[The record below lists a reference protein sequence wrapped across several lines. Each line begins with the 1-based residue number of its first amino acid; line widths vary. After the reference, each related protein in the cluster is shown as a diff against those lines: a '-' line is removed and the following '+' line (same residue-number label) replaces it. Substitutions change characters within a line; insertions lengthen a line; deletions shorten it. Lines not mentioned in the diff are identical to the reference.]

1 MSHTRVHLSNPY
13 SLGNIQQDHRDLFKY
28 GKFTFESNSESS
40 FSGNFFQK
48 IINPAVYLAIVCAIL
63 QYFSLEAIA
72 LDLWLLVPFYWL
84 LRLMIYSI
92 KNMLVFVNWKYEI
105 YAFIVS
111 LLLSEGTMFLL
122 IRPLIESEESVFLD
136 AAEFRN
142 AFWYALIT
150 YLATLFWDI
159 SKHYFD
165 GEMVFPNSK
174 RAKIITTRYKK
185 YIRRFGSHID
195 KALSTRCTFNCIA
208 DEESFKCL
216 LYAIMFYEDYCRPP
230 IVHWSEYLIR
240 VLHLK
245 REMSLGIMQYTTTDI
260 ISDNQSID
268 LAIDK
273 LFSYYSKENNRSDAV
288 SSAIGAYN
296 RGSDYLF
303 EVYAIYNHLIE
314 LNRLKD

>member
-1 MSHTRVHLSNPY
+1 M
-13 SLGNIQQDHRDLFKY
+13 F
-28 GKFTFESNSESS
+28 
-40 FSGNFFQK
+40 
-48 IINPAVYLAIVCAIL
+48 YL
-63 QYFSLEAIA
+63 
-72 LDLWLLVPFYWL
+72 
-84 LRLMIYSI
+84 I
-92 KNMLVFVNWKYEI
+92 KNLLVFVNWKYEI
-105 YAFIVS
+105 YAFILS
-111 LLLSEGTMFLL
+111 ILLSEGTLYLL
-122 IRPLIESEESVFLD
+122 IRPLIESNQSVFLD

-142 AFWYALIT
+142 AFWYALIA
-150 YLATLFWDI
+150 YLAKLFWDI
-159 SKHYFD
+159 SKHHFE
-165 GEMVFPNSK
+165 GETVFPNSK
-174 RAKIITTRYKK
+174 RGKIIATRYQN

-195 KALSTRCTFNCIA
+195 KALTTRCSFNCIA
-208 DEESFKCL
+208 DEENFKCL

-230 IVHWSEYLIR
+230 MVRWLEYLLR

-273 LFSYYSKENNRSDAV
+273 LFSYYSKENNRSAAV

-314 LNRLKD
+314 LNGLQE